1 MELAPGRSGFV
12 MIVAIL
18 GFTGCDSDPYRL
30 GKTAP
35 VRGRVMIGD
44 VPLHHGIVTFQPDA
58 SRGNNSPHQPSA
70 AIDANG
76 YYDLFTVGKSAAP
89 LGFYKITV
97 AAYETDA
104 DIAKRAASPGEAGRK
119 VQRLID
125 SKYENPATTP
135 LVIEVIENAPP
146 GTYDLKLTR

>member
-1 MELAPGRSGFV
+1 MWDSRCRPGWRRAFLLQTEV
-12 MIVAIL
+12 
-18 GFTGCDSDPYRL
+18 
-30 GKTAP
+30 
-35 VRGRVMIGD
+35 GD
-44 VPLHHGIVTFQPDA
+44 EPQT
-58 SRGNNSPHQPSA
+58 
-70 AIDANG
+70 IDENG
-76 YYDLFTVGKSAAP
+76 YYYLFTVGKSAAP

-125 SKYENPATTP
+125 PKYENPTTTP